1 MSPGGEPKNQ
11 GGRSLQG
18 GEAPNIGY
26 KYRINISSP
35 YAPWWRTQEP
45 TSGKSHLIMDTNT
58 KLAYTLLITLSGK
71 RQNQTGREV
80 T

>member
-1 MSPGGEPKNQ
+1 MTPGGEPQNQ
-11 GGRSLQG
+11 EGRSLHG
-18 GEAPNIGY
+18 SHLNIGY

-35 YAPWWRTQEP
+35 YAPWWRTTEP

-58 KLAYTLLITLSGK
+58 KLAYALLITLSGK